1 MPPSMDAILPHMPAA
16 LMVMFRLSG
25 IFMFGPV
32 FGANTVPIR
41 VKVLL
46 ALVLTACV
54 YPVIPPQ
61 VPLELNMATLGLAIG
76 SEMLIGMVIGYGAS
90 LPLAGLQVAG
100 HMMGQQ
106 MGLMA
111 AQVFNPDFDDQT
123 EVVGQFM
130 YLVALTVF
138 LLLGGHRQMLTALVH
153 SFDNIPL
160 GGFVPGEDIVQFI
173 IGLLA
178 AMFELG
184 VRVAAPL
191 VCLVFLESIAMGFVA
206 RTVPQL
212 NIFSLGFPVRI
223 ILGFFLLVG
232 LTTIFFDSVTV
243 AIFDMFDSM
252 AILFS

>member
-1 MPPSMDAILPHMPAA
+1 
-16 LMVMFRLSG
+16 
-25 IFMFGPV
+25 
-32 FGANTVPIR
+32 
-41 VKVLL
+41 
-46 ALVLTACV
+46 
-54 YPVIPPQ
+54 
-61 VPLELNMATLGLAIG
+61 MATLALAIG

-130 YLVALTVF
+130 YLLALTVF
-138 LLLGGHRQMLTALVH
+138 LILGGHRQMLTALVH
-153 SFDNIPL
+153 SFDNIPI
-160 GGFVPGEDIVQFI
+160 GGFVPGENVVLLIV
-173 IGLLA
+173 GLLG

-191 VCLVFLESIAMGFVA
+191 VCLVFLESVAMGFVA

-212 NIFSLGFPVRI
+212 NIFSLGFPIRI
-223 ILGFFLLVG
+223 VLGFFLLVV
-232 LTTIFFDSVTV
+232 LTTMFFDSVTV
-243 AIFDMFDSM
+243 AIYDMFD
-252 AILFS
+252 ALGYFFSRI